1 MKDPIKFMLEIAYA
15 LFFIAFIAVLLKTM
29 AKEIQGEK
37 QSLVKPT
44 ILFFCMLAIGI
55 AIRYLV

>member
-1 MKDPIKFMLEIAYA
+1 MLEIAFA
-15 LFFIAFIAVLLKTM
+15 LFFIAFVAVLLKSM

-37 QSLVKPT
+37 QSLIKPT

-55 AIRYLV
+55 AIRYLI